1 MNIEGGMQMAGWI
14 VGITFSSIVLLL
26 GIYGVMNSRR
36 KRVRNKWA
44 WWFVLFGCCALVS
57 AVINYQF
64 K

>member
-1 MNIEGGMQMAGWI
+1 MAGWI
-14 VGITFSSIVLLL
+14 VGITFSSIVLLI

-36 KRVRNKWA
+36 KGVRNKWA